1 MAKKSAGILLYRV
14 NDKTLEVLLVHPGG
28 PFFVKKD
35 AGAWTIPKGEY
46 PDEEEPLTAALREFE
61 EETGTRPKGETMALT
76 PIKQKGGKVVQAWAL
91 QGEIDTNS
99 IKSNTFKLEYPYR
112 SGRWIEVPE
121 IDKAGW
127 FTVEEARSK
136 MNPAQVA
143 LADELQQILLTHQR

>member
-1 MAKKSAGILLYRV
+1 MAKKSAGILLYRI

-46 PDEEEPLTAALREFE
+46 LDDEQPLAAALREFE
-61 EETGTRPKGETMALT
+61 EETGTRPEGDTIALT
-76 PIKQKGGKVVQAWAL
+76 PVKQKGGKMVQAWAIK
-91 QGEIDTNS
+91 GEIDAES

-112 SGRWIEVPE
+112 SGKWIEAPE

-127 FTVEEARSK
+127 FSVEEARRK

-143 LADELQQILLTHQR
+143 LVDELQQILLTHQR

>member
-1 MAKKSAGILLYRV
+1 MAKKSAGILLHRI

-46 PDEEEPLTAALREFE
+46 LDNEEPLAAALREFE
-61 EETGTRPKGETMALT
+61 EETGTRPEGEMIALT
-76 PIKQKGGKVVQAWAL
+76 PVKQKGGKVVQAWAV
-91 QGEIDTNS
+91 QGEIDADG

-112 SGRWIEVPE
+112 SGKWIEVPE

-127 FTVEEARSK
+127 FSVEEARIK

-143 LADELQQILLTHQR
+143 LVDELQQILLTHQR